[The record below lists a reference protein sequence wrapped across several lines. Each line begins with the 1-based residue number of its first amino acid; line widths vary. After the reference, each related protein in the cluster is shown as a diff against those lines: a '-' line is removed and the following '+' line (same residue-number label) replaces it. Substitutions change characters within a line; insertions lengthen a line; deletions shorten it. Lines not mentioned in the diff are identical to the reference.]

1 MRSSSLAIVISLQS
15 SLSYYCNG
23 FSPLVQ
29 VQHKNNNNGLS
40 AATEK
45 ERQPS
50 LFAITHHHNDN
61 SDERVVV
68 QLPNKVATI
77 AATTTLALSLI
88 TIMGA
93 SPSVAA
99 YDYHQ
104 SPLPTTT
111 ITSSSITSST
121 IQLGASYSE
130 SDFADFSLPSYSDV
144 ASAEINT
151 NLKGGKDLLDD
162 QYKDMTR

>member
-15 SLSYYCNG
+15 SLSYHCNG

-29 VQHKNNNNGLS
+29 HKNNNGLS

-50 LFAITHHHNDN
+50 LFAITHHNDN
-61 SDERVVV
+61 SDERIV
-68 QLPNKVATI
+68 QLPKVASI
-77 AATTTLALSLI
+77 AATATLALSVL
-88 TIMGA
+88 TMGA
-93 SPSVAA
+93 SSSVAV

-121 IQLGASYSE
+121 IQLGAASYSE

>member
-1 MRSSSLAIVISLQS
+1 MRSSSLAIVMSLQ

-61 SDERVVV
+61 SDERIVI

-77 AATTTLALSLI
+77 AATTTLALSL
-88 TIMGA
+88 TMGA
-93 SPSVAA
+93 SSSVAA

-121 IQLGASYSE
+121 IQVGASYSE

>member
-1 MRSSSLAIVISLQS
+1 MRSSSLAIVISLQ

-50 LFAITHHHNDN
+50 LFAITHHNDN
-61 SDERVVV
+61 SDERIV
-68 QLPNKVATI
+68 QLPKVATTI
-77 AATTTLALSLI
+77 AATTTLALSL

-93 SPSVAA
+93 SSSVAA

>member
-1 MRSSSLAIVISLQS
+1 MRSSSLAIVISLQ

-61 SDERVVV
+61 SDERVVI

-93 SPSVAA
+93 SSSVAA

-104 SPLPTTT
+104 SLPTTT

-121 IQLGASYSE
+121 IQVGASYSE

>member
-1 MRSSSLAIVISLQS
+1 MRSSSLAIVISLQ

-29 VQHKNNNNGLS
+29 VQHKYNINGLS

-50 LFAITHHHNDN
+50 LFAITHHNDN
-61 SDERVVV
+61 SDERIV
-68 QLPNKVATI
+68 QLPKVATTI

-162 QYKDMTR
+162 QYKGMTR

>member
-1 MRSSSLAIVISLQS
+1 MRSSSLAIVISLQ

-50 LFAITHHHNDN
+50 LFAITHHNDN
-61 SDERVVV
+61 SDERIV
-68 QLPNKVATI
+68 QLPKVATTI
-77 AATTTLALSLI
+77 AATTTLALSL

-130 SDFADFSLPSYSDV
+130 RDFADFSLPSYSDV

>member
-1 MRSSSLAIVISLQS
+1 MRSSSLAIVISLQ

-50 LFAITHHHNDN
+50 LFAITHHNDN

-93 SPSVAA
+93 SSSVAA

-121 IQLGASYSE
+121 IQVGASYSE